1 MSEELELYIHIPF
14 CLKKCA
20 YCDFLSGPADEHA
33 RQRYVD
39 ALVREI
45 REEIA
50 TEISAGGVHH
60 PDALLQA
67 DSGRG
72 TVSGGRLCRRIRKL
86 QEEGQKVSL
95 SGDNAGYTVI
105 SINLPSGS
113 AMQLS

>member
-1 MSEELELYIHIPF
+1 MHDGCIFATKRGYGDWRGWWEYPGGKQEPGEAP
-14 CLKKCA
+14 
-20 YCDFLSGPADEHA
+20 E
-33 RQRYVD
+33 D